1 MDTPHKR
8 VGRSGVKEAVERF
21 DRANAE
27 DPNRIV
33 VDGVSLP
40 KELVYAM
47 RMTDR
52 LERFAPDASESLRLA
67 ARCQHIRRWTVP
79 RSTFAAG
86 RTGYRQWRKTLS
98 VFHADT
104 AAAILRDVKY
114 DEAAVSRVGA
124 LLRKDN
130 LKNDPDVQTL
140 EDVACL
146 VFLEHYLEDFASDH
160 DEPMLVDIL
169 RKTWRKM
176 SDPGR
181 AAALDIRLSPESIGL
196 VEKAVGPFGSF

>member
-1 MDTPHKR
+1 MDPQPPR
-8 VGRSGVKEAVERF
+8 GGRSRCEEAFKRF

-27 DPNRIV
+27 DPDRLI
-33 VDGVSLP
+33 VDGVSQP
-40 KELVYAM
+40 KALAYAI

-52 LERFAPDASESLRLA
+52 LERFASEASESLRLA

-79 RSTFAAG
+79 RARFASG
-86 RTGYRQWRKTLS
+86 RTGYRQWRQTLG

-104 AAAILRDVKY
+104 AAEILRAVSY
-114 DEAAVSRVGA
+114 DEATVNRVGA

-130 LKNDPDVQTL
+130 LKSDPDVQTL

-146 VFLEHYLEDFASDH
+146 VFLEHYLGDFASDR
-160 DEPMLVDIL
+160 DEATVIEIL

-176 SDPGR
+176 SDTGR
-181 AAALDIRLSPESIGL
+181 VAALELDLAPELQTL
-196 VEKAVGPFGSF
+196 VTHAVG